1 MPRIAAIQMLSV
13 PERAANLTLAGE
25 LLAQAAAEGAALAIL
40 PEYFA
45 LFGLPEQERV
55 KATETPGAGPVQD
68 FLAAT
73 AARLGLWIVGGT
85 TPLAGPEMP
94 RSRAACLVFDKSGKP
109 VARYD
114 KMHLFDVE
122 VADGTRRYAES
133 EYTAPGSEP
142 VVIDTPVGRLGLSVC
157 YDIRFPELYRELSAA
172 GAEVLAVPAA
182 FTAATGAAHWA
193 LLMRA
198 RAVENLCFTVGATQW
213 GRHANGRETYGH
225 AMIVEPWGEIVAE
238 RADGNAVI
246 CADLNLARLREQ
258 RRKFP
263 ALAHRQL

>member
-1 MPRIAAIQMLSV
+1 MPRVAAIQMQSQ
-13 PERAANLTLAGE
+13 PDCDANLELAGR
-25 LLAQAAAEGAALAIL
+25 LLERAAAEGAELAIL

-45 LFGLPEQERV
+45 LFGLPERERAAAV
-55 KATETPGAGPVQD
+55 ESPGRGVVQD
-68 FLAAT
+68 FLADT
-73 AARLGLWIVGGT
+73 AARLKLWIVGGT

-94 RSRAACLVFDKSGKP
+94 RSRAACLVFDATGKP

-122 VADGTRRYAES
+122 VADGTRCYAES
-133 EYTAPGSEP
+133 DYTAPGREP
-142 VVIDTPVGRLGLSVC
+142 VVVDSPIGRLGLSVC
-157 YDIRFPELYRELSAA
+157 YDIRFPELYRALSAA
-172 GAEVLAVPAA
+172 GAEVIAVPAA

-198 RAVENLCFTVGATQW
+198 RAVENLCYTVGATQW

-238 RADGNAVI
+238 RAEGNAVV
-246 CADLNLARLREQ
+246 CADLDLARLREQ

>member
-1 MPRIAAIQMLSV
+1 MPRVAAIQMQSV
-13 PERAANLTLAGE
+13 PERAANLELAGR
-25 LLAQAAAEGAALAIL
+25 LLEQAAGEGAQLAIL

-45 LFGLPEQERV
+45 LFGLPEAERI
-55 KATETPGAGPVQD
+55 KATETPGHGPVQD
-68 FLAAT
+68 FLAET

-94 RSRAACLVFDKSGKP
+94 RSRAACLVFDAAGEA

-133 EYTAPGSEP
+133 EYTAPGTEP
-142 VVIDTPVGRLGLSVC
+142 VVIDSPVGRLGLSVC
-157 YDIRFPELYRELSAA
+157 YDIRFPELYRALSAA
-172 GAEVLAVPAA
+172 GAEVMAVPAA

-198 RAVENLCFTVGATQW
+198 RAVENLSYTVGATQW

-225 AMIVEPWGEIVAE
+225 AMLVEPWGEVIAE
-238 RADGNAVI
+238 RPKGNAAV
-246 CADLNLARLREQ
+246 CADLDMDRLRET
-258 RRKFP
+258 RRSFP